1 MRLLIETVGQ
11 VQILAAFVGL
21 LVLLLWESRRPFF
34 NLFQQSQRQRGLHL
48 VRNLALGGLNALL
61 VAAVFVGL
69 WVAATAWAEDRGVG
83 LLNWMTL
90 PGWAHALGAVLLF
103 DAWTYLWHRIN
114 HRVTFLWRFHRVHH
128 ADAQMDVTTAS
139 RFHVGE
145 ILFSSVLRI
154 PLIVLFGVYAWEL
167 LLYETL
173 MFAVVQFHHANIA
186 LPPRLDRVLR
196 WFIVTPGMHK
206 VHHSRWQP
214 ETDSNYSSL
223 LSCWDR
229 LGRSF
234 RTRERLED
242 LHFGLE
248 EFDREEDATIKGLLR
263 MPLVEVEKSTIADA
277 EEKEKSSYGTVS

>member
-1 MRLLIETVGQ
+1 MDSLVETVGQ
-11 VQILAAFVGL
+11 VQVLAAFVGL
-21 LVLLLWESRRPFF
+21 LLLLLWESRRPFF
-34 NLFQQSQRQRGLHL
+34 NLFRQSRRERGLHL
-48 VRNLALGGLNALL
+48 VRNLVLGGLNAVLI
-61 VAAVFVGL
+61 AAVFVGL
-69 WVAATAWAEDRGVG
+69 WVAAAAWAEDRGVG
-83 LLNWMTL
+83 LLNWMAL

-114 HRVTFLWRFHRVHH
+114 HRVAFLWRFHRVHH

-167 LLYETL
+167 LLYETM

-242 LHFGLE
+242 IHFGLD
-248 EFDREEDATIKGLLR
+248 EFDKEEDATIKGLLR
-263 MPLVEVEKSTIADA
+263 MPLVEVEKSTIADGMG
-277 EEKEKSSYGTVS
+277 KEKSSPDSVS